1 MNIKTNRGTTIQIPI
16 LPIVSVII
24 LLVIGLRTMRVGQI
38 AGSEIGVFVNN
49 LTGKL
54 DVQIRPGSQFYC
66 GLYTDFYKIDNT
78 VQSLRLA
85 ASEGQKDELNIK
97 TKDGSD
103 VSLDV
108 ALNYRLSQDPEMIRT
123 VVIPECGLD
132 AEEFPRSS
140 FGRSFESQQLDSYKV
155 KWVRDYA
162 RSVIRYKFG
171 ELKTDEFYTS
181 SDRDKKAR
189 EAETEL
195 NSLLRPHGI
204 EIMNVVPDRFRFY
217 KEYEQKIS
225 EKKSADQEVQSQ
237 TQIALAQQQ
246 SQKKFEVEATATLN
260 VDIAKLEGELK
271 KKTLEIE
278 AEAAKSKLEAEAYA
292 FTVRTGADA
301 SLYRSKN
308 EAQSLLAR
316 TKAEAEGM
324 RILAAS
330 MAGEGG
336 LNLVKLEYAKALK
349 RAQITGVPYAIDS
362 RIQRIELNPES
373 TSSGHTPEKK

>member
-1 MNIKTNRGTTIQIPI
+1 MKITTNRGVTMNIPI
-16 LPIVSVII
+16 LPIVTVIL
-24 LLVIGLRTMRVGQI
+24 LLVIALRTMRIGQI

-49 LTGKL
+49 LTGRF

-78 VQSLRLA
+78 VQTLRMA
-85 ASEGQKDELNIK
+85 DVEGQKEDLNIK

-108 ALNYRLSQDPEMIRT
+108 ALNYRLTQDPEVIKN
-123 VVIPECGLD
+123 VVISECGLEPMGF
-132 AEEFPRSS
+132 ARVAV
-140 FGRSFESQQLDSYKV
+140 GRGFEHQPLDSYKV

-162 RSVIRYKFG
+162 RSVVRYKFG

-181 SDRDKKAR
+181 SERDKKAR
-189 EAETEL
+189 EAEVEL
-195 NSLLRPHGI
+195 NVLLRPHGI

-225 EKKSADQEVQSQ
+225 EKKAADQEVQSQ
-237 TQIALAQQQ
+237 TQIALAAQQ

-260 VDIAKLEGELK
+260 VDIARLDGELK
-271 KKTLEIE
+271 KQKLGIE

-292 FTVRTGADA
+292 FTVRTGAEA
-301 SLYRSKN
+301 SLYKAKN

-316 TKAEAEGM
+316 TKAEADGM
-324 RILAAS
+324 KALAAS
-330 MAGEGG
+330 MAGDGG
-336 LNLVKLEYAKALK
+336 TNLVKLEYAKALK
-349 RAQITGVPYAIDS
+349 KATLTGVPYSTDS
-362 RIQRIELNPES
+362 RIQKLEITPEGASALRNPEN
-373 TSSGHTPEKK
+373 K